1 MAQLR
6 RLEDDIDALGVQV
19 LTISFGASF
28 WVTAWQQD
36 TGSPYPLLLD
46 PERALYQAYGL
57 GTSFVRVWSPHVM
70 WHYLKLVLRGQK
82 LLPVQ
87 GDPHQMGG
95 DFIVDAAGF
104 IRLAHASK
112 DPVDRPPVEK
122 LLSVLRSL
130 ATEESNLALTAGGV

>member
-1 MAQLR
+1 M
-6 RLEDDIDALGVQV
+6 
-19 LTISFGASF
+19 F
-28 WVTAWQQD
+28 
-36 TGSPYPLLLD
+36 
-46 PERALYQAYGL
+46 
-57 GTSFVRVWSPHVM
+57 
-70 WHYLKLVLRGQK
+70 HYLKLILRGRK

-95 DFIVDAAGF
+95 DFIIDAAGF

-130 ATEESNLALTAGGV
+130 APEETNLALTAGGV

>member
-1 MAQLR
+1 MR
-6 RLEDDIDALGVQV
+6 RFEAEFAALGVQV
-19 LTISFGASF
+19 ITISFGADF
-28 WVTAWQQD
+28 WARAWQQD

-46 PERALYQAYGL
+46 PERVTYQVYGL
-57 GTSFVRVWSPHVM
+57 GSSFARVWSPKVM
-70 WHYLKLVLRGQK
+70 FHYLKLILRGRK

-95 DFIVDAAGF
+95 DFIVDAAGL

-122 LLSVLRSL
+122 LLPVLRSL
-130 ATEESNLALTAGGV
+130 ATEESNLAATTRGV

>member
-6 RLEDDIDALGVQV
+6 HFKNDLDALGVQV
-19 LTISFGASF
+19 LIISFGVEF
-28 WVTAWQQD
+28 WARAWQED

-46 PERALYQAYGL
+46 PERVTYQAYAL

-70 WHYLKLVLRGQK
+70 WHYLKLITRGQK

-87 GDPHQMGG
+87 GDPHQLGG
-95 DFIVDAAGF
+95 DFIVDAGGV

-112 DPVDRPPVEK
+112 DPVDRPPVEE
-122 LLSVLRSL
+122 LLVILRNL
-130 ATEESNLALTAGGV
+130 AKEESPQAAAPRR